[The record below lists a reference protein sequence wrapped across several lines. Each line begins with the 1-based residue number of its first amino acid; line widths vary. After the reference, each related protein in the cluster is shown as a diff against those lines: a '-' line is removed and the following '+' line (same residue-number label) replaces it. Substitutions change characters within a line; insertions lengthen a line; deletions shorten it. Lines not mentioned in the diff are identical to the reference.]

1 MARFMTGSD
10 VDVEAAHTEEEDLF
24 GTAMP
29 AQQAPSSQPTQ
40 RRQARFTRGTRT
52 DSPSAAP
59 RPNRYA
65 GKCAKCGVRVGE
77 GQGLLAGSPGAWGV
91 THRDGECPDPSQ
103 LQEQAQKRVVKI
115 PDGTYTVEWA
125 DHYKTIR
132 VEAQDEF
139 ENFMPGAQILGFL
152 SGSNNDSDYTSFA
165 HITATG
171 EIRIWRKHQ
180 DNKILAEAVKVLS
193 GDPKACAI
201 AQARE
206 TGRCWRCHRTLSTP
220 ESLDR
225 GLGAECARQA
235 GW

>member
-10 VDVEAAHTEEEDLF
+10 VEAARIEEEDLF
-24 GTAMP
+24 GTAVP
-29 AQQAPSSQPTQ
+29 QQSQSSQPS
-40 RRQARFTRGTRT
+40 RQARFTRGGRT
-52 DSPSAAP
+52 DAP
-59 RPNRYA
+59 NTAQRTNRYA

-77 GQGLLAGSPGAWGV
+77 NQGLLAGTPGAWGV
-91 THRDGECPDPSQ
+91 VHRDGECPDPSQ
-103 LQEQAQKRVVKI
+103 LQEQVQKRVVKI

-132 VEAQDEF
+132 VETKDEF
-139 ENFMPGAQILGFL
+139 DSFMPGAQILGFL

-165 HITATG
+165 HVTTTG

-180 DNKILAEAVKVLS
+180 GNKILAEAVKVLA

-206 TGRCWRCHRTLSTP
+206 TGRCWRCHRTLTTP

-225 GLGAECARQA
+225 GLGAECASKA